1 MSIKFNTV
9 EEMEAYFRHLEDT
22 IYDDERRMVMRG
34 VAIACN
40 LSIFSQYRKQQGRIR
55 ALSHKMC

>member
-9 EEMEAYFRHLEDT
+9 QEMEDYFRHLEET
-22 IYDDERRMVMRG
+22 IFDDERRMVMRG

-40 LSIFSQYRKQQGRIR
+40 LDIFSQYRRQQARDR
-55 ALSHKMC
+55 ALKRMAC